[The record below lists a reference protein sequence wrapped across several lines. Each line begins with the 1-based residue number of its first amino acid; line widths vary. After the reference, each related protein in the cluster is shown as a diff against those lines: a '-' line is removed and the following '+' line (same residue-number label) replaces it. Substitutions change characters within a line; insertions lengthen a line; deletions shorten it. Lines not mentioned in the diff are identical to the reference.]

1 MKNKKKLIIIIVVT
15 IIIIAIGVA
24 IYYMTNP
31 KDKDKNYDENLGDG
45 DSSTPDVP
53 KQDKSILTNN
63 QPLPNTPFKNSE
75 EGNAFRAWV
84 NDNYSNWAKENQLD
98 RTGAFNNTYIKKAWA
113 KFGNEYLKITNNT
126 PKVDSKYGFKK
137 GNPVYIKGDAAG
149 IYNYPD
155 PQAKYRIKTL
165 YKTQYLDK
173 PIGIFI
179 QDAVKGFIQIED
191 IYAPNKGKKYYVS
204 IATVTDK
211 KY

>member
-15 IIIIAIGVA
+15 IIIIAVGVA

-84 NDNYSNWAKENQLD
+84 NDNYSNWAKENQLI
-98 RTGAFNNTYIKKAWA
+98 GQV
-113 KFGNEYLKITNNT
+113 LLIT
-126 PKVDSKYGFKK
+126 PISKRLGQ
-137 GNPVYIKGDAAG
+137 NLEMNI
-149 IYNYPD
+149 
-155 PQAKYRIKTL
+155 
-165 YKTQYLDK
+165 
-173 PIGIFI
+173 
-179 QDAVKGFIQIED
+179 
-191 IYAPNKGKKYYVS
+191 
-204 IATVTDK
+204 
-211 KY
+211 